1 MAYITPHNQA
11 PRGAFANTVL
21 MPGDPLRS
29 KYIAENFLDAAELVN
44 NVRGVQG
51 YTGYYKGKRV
61 SVMASGMGMPA
72 IGIYSQELFQFYDVT
87 SVIRIGSCGS
97 LDRDLHIRDLII
109 AQGACTD
116 SNYADQYRLPG
127 TFCPIGSWRL
137 LRAAADEAAARGLNF
152 KVGNVLSSDHFY
164 NDSRSTLDWT
174 RMGVLGVEMEAAAL
188 YCNAARLKKDALCIL
203 TVSDSLVG
211 GEPETS
217 PEERE
222 RTFTDMVE
230 VALTIAD

>member
-1 MAYITPHNQA
+1 
-11 PRGAFANTVL
+11 
-21 MPGDPLRS
+21 
-29 KYIAENFLDAAELVN
+29 
-44 NVRGVQG
+44 
-51 YTGYYKGKRV
+51 
-61 SVMASGMGMPA
+61 MGMPT

>member
-1 MAYITPHNQA
+1 MAYTTPHNSA
-11 PRGAFANTVL
+11 PKGAFANTVL

-29 KYIAENFLDAAELVN
+29 KVIAENGFDSPELVN

-51 YTGYYKGKRV
+51 YTGWYHGKRV

-97 LDRDLHIRDLII
+97 LDKDLHIRDLII

-116 SNYADQYRLPG
+116 SRYAEQYALPG
-127 TFCPIGSWRL
+127 TFCPIGSYRL
-137 LRAAADEAAARGLNF
+137 LRAAADEAASRNVHY

-164 NDSRSTLDWT
+164 NEANTLDWAK
-174 RMGVLGVEMEAAAL
+174 MGVLGVEMEAAAL
-188 YCNAARLKKDALCIL
+188 YCNAARLGKDALCIL
-203 TVSDSLVG
+203 TVSDSLVNK
-211 GEPETS
+211 EPETS

-230 VALTIAD
+230 IALAIAD

>member
-1 MAYITPHNQA
+1 MSLTPHNAA
-11 PRGAFANTVL
+11 PFGAFANTVL

-29 KYIAENFLDAAELVN
+29 KFIAENFFDSPELVN

-51 YTGYYKGKRV
+51 YTGYYHGKRV

-72 IGIYSQELFQFYDVT
+72 IGIYSQELFQFYNVT

-97 LDRDLHIRDLII
+97 MDKDLHIRDLII

-116 SNYADQYRLPG
+116 SNYADQYQLPG
-127 TFCPIGSWRL
+127 TYCPIASYRL
-137 LRAAADEAAARGLNF
+137 LRAAADEAESRKLHY

-164 NDSRSTLDWT
+164 NDAQSTLDWAK
-174 RMGVLGVEMEAAAL
+174 MGVLGVEMEAAAL

-230 VALTIAD
+230 IALTIAD